1 MRECVRAEELDSG
14 LDGVRYRADG
24 AFIAI
29 GNNAEACD
37 RWGDLRCHGRKH
49 VGLDDPWRWVPSI
62 FMPRWA
68 SRLTLRVTDVRVERV
83 QEISGED
90 VLAEGVQMR
99 HIEKWEEWLHRDDAA
114 VVAFGELWDSING
127 KRPGCAWGDDPW
139 VWAVTFERID
149 EKG

>member
-29 GNNAEACD
+29 ENNAEACD

-68 SRLTLRVTDVRVERV
+68 SRLTLRVADVRVERV
-83 QEISGED
+83 QEIWQAD
-90 VLAEGVQMR
+90 AIREGCWPLSVHQ
-99 HIEKWEEWLHRDDAA
+99 IGNEPVSTPRDQFR
-114 VVAFGELWDSING
+114 VLWDSING